1 MGKLAAVLLCLLLMS
16 LHLAEAQVPLKIPR
30 IGYLTARSSPSV
42 RDEIFKQALRDLGWI
57 EGQNYTLEW
66 RGASA
71 SMENL
76 SARATELVRIK
87 VDVIVAS
94 STPAVQATK
103 NATNTIPI
111 VMSGAANPIG
121 TGFVASLARPSGN
134 ITGMSLQSPELAG
147 KRLEA

>member
-1 MGKLAAVLLCLLLMS
+1 MMGKLAAVLLCLLLMS

-30 IGYLTARSSPSV
+30 IGYLTVRSSPSV

-76 SARATELVRIK
+76 SARATELVRK
-87 VDVIVAS
+87 W
-94 STPAVQATK
+94 T
-103 NATNTIPI
+103 
-111 VMSGAANPIG
+111 
-121 TGFVASLARPSGN
+121 
-134 ITGMSLQSPELAG
+134 
-147 KRLEA
+147 